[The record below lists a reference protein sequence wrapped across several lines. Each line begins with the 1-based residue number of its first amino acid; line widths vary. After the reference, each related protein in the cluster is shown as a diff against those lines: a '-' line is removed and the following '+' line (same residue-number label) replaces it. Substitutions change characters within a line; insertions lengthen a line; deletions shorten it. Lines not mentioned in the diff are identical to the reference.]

1 MNPYDYSSGLGG
13 FERGYNIA
21 TGVADRFAQNQQLE
35 QQQQAQAQQA
45 EKANQLQSQLES
57 AYKAGDVDALNLL
70 SIQAPDISKNLLGAI
85 EKKTGAKQDE
95 IVSLAEKIT
104 YNPSDSERLITDRI
118 QMIQKRGG
126 DPSDSVRMLQEL
138 RKDPKKF
145 LNDTKMMFAM
155 TAPKEKYD
163 RYKQVTGGSGAPE
176 YSKVE
181 YDEQGNPFGLN
192 KSTGQFEPIQ
202 GGFQKAKR
210 APETVVN
217 VGKAEG
223 EQSKTIAKAE
233 GENYNQI
240 IKDAN
245 SSRQSDQQLSRLES
259 LNEKAFEGSAAG
271 LMKFGAKLLSPLG
284 VDVEGLTETEL
295 FESIGN
301 NLVLNQTSKLSGVL
315 TDKDMDM
322 LASTVPQL
330 SQTRE
335 GRKELIGVMR
345 ELNNA
350 SQDKARLASKYRKE
364 NNGQF
369 ESQGFEEWL
378 TTQPKKDRFS
388 EIKVD
393 TKTDVETPA
402 GLGSKPITEMSDA
415 ELMKSLGL

>member
-85 EKKTGAKQDE
+85 EKKTGANQDE

-176 YSKVE
+176 Y
-181 YDEQGNPFGLN
+181 
-192 KSTGQFEPIQ
+192 
-202 GGFQKAKR
+202 
-210 APETVVN
+210 
-217 VGKAEG
+217 
-223 EQSKTIAKAE
+223 
-233 GENYNQI
+233 
-240 IKDAN
+240 
-245 SSRQSDQQLSRLES
+245 
-259 LNEKAFEGSAAG
+259 
-271 LMKFGAKLLSPLG
+271 
-284 VDVEGLTETEL
+284 
-295 FESIGN
+295 
-301 NLVLNQTSKLSGVL
+301 
-315 TDKDMDM
+315 
-322 LASTVPQL
+322 
-330 SQTRE
+330 
-335 GRKELIGVMR
+335 
-345 ELNNA
+345 
-350 SQDKARLASKYRKE
+350 
-364 NNGQF
+364 
-369 ESQGFEEWL
+369 
-378 TTQPKKDRFS
+378 
-388 EIKVD
+388 
-393 TKTDVETPA
+393 
-402 GLGSKPITEMSDA
+402 
-415 ELMKSLGL
+415 

>member
-1 MNPYDYSSGLGG
+1 MQPIDYTQGLGG
-13 FERGYNIA
+13 FAQGFNTA
-21 TGVADRFAQNQQLE
+21 AGVADRFAQQQQLA
-35 QQQQAQAQQA
+35 QQQQAQAQQV

-57 AYKAGDVDALNLL
+57 AYNAGDVDALNLL
-70 SIQAPDISKNLLGAI
+70 SIQAPEISSRLLGAI

-104 YNPSDSERLITDRI
+104 YNPDNAMDYLTERVQTI
-118 QMIQKRGG
+118 QARKG
-126 DPSDSVRMLQEL
+126 DPSDTVRMIQEL

-163 RYKQVTGGSGAPE
+163 RYRQVTGGSGAPE

-181 YDEQGNPFGLN
+181 YDDQGNPFGLN
-192 KSTGQFEPIQ
+192 KATGQFEPIQ
-202 GGFQKAKR
+202 GGFQRGKKT
-210 APETVVN
+210 PETVVN

-245 SSRQSDQQLSRLES
+245 SSRQSEQQLSRLEK

-271 LMKFGAKLLSPLG
+271 LMKFGAKLLSPFG

-301 NLVLNQTSKLSGVL
+301 NLVLNQTSKLTGVL
-315 TDKDMDM
+315 TDKDMEV

-335 GRKELIGVMR
+335 GRKEIIKVMR
-345 ELNNA
+345 ELNKA

-369 ESQGFEEWL
+369 DSQGFEEWL
-378 TTQPKKDRFS
+378 ETQPKKDRFS
-388 EIKVD
+388 EIKVE
-393 TKTDVETPA
+393 TKTEVETPA
-402 GLGSKPITEMSDA
+402 GLGSKPVAEMSDD